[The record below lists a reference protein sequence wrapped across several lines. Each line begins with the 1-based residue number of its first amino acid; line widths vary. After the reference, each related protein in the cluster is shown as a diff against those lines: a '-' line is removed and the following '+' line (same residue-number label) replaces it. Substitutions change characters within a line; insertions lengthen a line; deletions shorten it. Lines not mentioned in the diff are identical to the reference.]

1 YMDSNAQEVT
11 LALQGTLQQDP
22 NIRKQAENRIWEY
35 GKVSGFAPLLLRLA
49 CSDETAAEIRMAAA
63 IALKNFIRKNWDN
76 LKPWMEGY
84 LEIMKMDCPS
94 VSSSGGEPTFLD
106 ELKMEV
112 CEIFTLY
119 AQRFEEEISPF
130 MQNIIQAVWQLV
142 VQTGSE
148 TRFDGMVC
156 SALEFLSIISQKPHY
171 ESYFVGEGVLQTIAQ
186 DVCVKNMQLRQEDLE
201 MFEDEPI
208 EYMKKDIVKLLSDET
223 AAEIRMAAA
232 IALKNFIRKNWGE
245 APEVDLSPEEE
256 EEIRQSV
263 LQGMFL
269 IRGTLQGQLS
279 HAVQL
284 MAKIEGKL

>member
-1 YMDSNAQEVT
+1 MDSNAQEVT

-22 NIRKQAENRIWEY
+22 SIRKQAENRIWEY

-49 CSDETAAEIRMAAA
+49 C
-63 IALKNFIRKNWDN
+63 
-76 LKPWMEGY
+76 
-84 LEIMKMDCPS
+84 
-94 VSSSGGEPTFLD
+94 
-106 ELKMEV
+106 
-112 CEIFTLY
+112 
-119 AQRFEEEISPF
+119 
-130 MQNIIQAVWQLV
+130 
-142 VQTGSE
+142 
-148 TRFDGMVC
+148 
-156 SALEFLSIISQKPHY
+156 
-171 ESYFVGEGVLQTIAQ
+171 
-186 DVCVKNMQLRQEDLE
+186 
-201 MFEDEPI
+201 
-208 EYMKKDIVKLLSDET
+208 SDET